1 MKKIKGLDLLFNHW
15 KDVSTTE
22 DVEAFLGQTIKDLE
36 CLQKYHKGFYF
47 IHDYRSLTC
56 AYASQNIHEI
66 YCRPAEFYIGQ
77 SFEKG
82 MHCIIP
88 EDLVEVVIFQK
99 KAFEFIQKVPLEHR
113 MTIEIDYV
121 VRTKNEI
128 SGVQRYLM
136 NKITPLLLDEK
147 GSFILDLEYMSY
159 LPDTY
164 DEGFWSA
171 LSYKDK
177 KGKIHRETYDE
188 VYQSDRSQ
196 VSESERLVI
205 ELLIKG
211 LSSQEIADKLSLSV
225 HTINTHR
232 KNLRAKF
239 NCKSTTELVMKYQ
252 SKLK

>member
-15 KDVSTTE
+15 KEVSTTE
-22 DVEAFLGQTIKDLE
+22 DVEAFLGQTIKELKY
-36 CLQKYHKGFYF
+36 LQNYHKGFYF
-47 IHDYRSLTC
+47 IHDYRTLTG
-56 AYASQNIHEI
+56 AYASQNIYEI
-66 YCRPAEFYIGQ
+66 FGRPAEFYIGQ

-82 MHCIIP
+82 MHYIIP
-88 EDLVEVVIFQK
+88 EDLLEVMIFQK
-99 KAFEFIQKVPLEHR
+99 KAFEFIQKVPLEYR

-128 SGVQRYLM
+128 SGIQRYLM
-136 NKITPLLLDEK
+136 NKITPLLLDK
-147 GSFILDLEYMSY
+147 NGNFILDLEYMSY

-164 DEGFWSA
+164 QDGFWSA

-177 KGKIHRETYDE
+177 NGKIYCETYNE
-188 VYQSDRSQ
+188 VYQSDRAQ
-196 VSESERLVI
+196 VSESERFVM

-239 NCKSTTELVMKYQ
+239 NCKSTAELIMKYQ
-252 SKLK
+252 NKLR